1 MVILAGWGVNGRV
14 DVSKPSAAVNV
25 ATVMPNERDYPADDR
40 RLTYITAKTGPPG
53 IPGPAQWA

>member
-25 ATVMPNERDYPADDR
+25 ATVMPNERDYPADYR
-40 RLTYITAKTGPPG
+40 RLPDV
-53 IPGPAQWA
+53 